1 MRIVRFMTNFT
12 SGELDP
18 LLRSRTDLQQYQNGL
33 EAAKNVLIQPQG
45 GVRRRDGLEFLHD
58 FTGFTACKTIIIW
71 NI

>member
-33 EAAKNVLIQPQG
+33 EAAKNVVIQP
-45 GVRRRDGLEFLHD
+45 
-58 FTGFTACKTIIIW
+58 
-71 NI
+71 